1 MRSGIAWL
9 RTTSWYEE
17 VRVEAGRPDR
27 DAKRDDVQ
35 VEETGQGIHA
45 AGRRGQELAEGI
57 RPGPLRIDLRPL
69 RADLFLVPAA
79 GGRQGAV
86 RQLFRLRGRRPR
98 RPDEDPGGER
108 APDP

>member
-17 VRVEAGRPDR
+17 ARVEPG
-27 DAKRDDVQ
+27 DANRDDVQ
-35 VEETGQGIHA
+35 VEETGQGIRA

-57 RPGPLRIDLRPL
+57 RAGALRIDLRPL

-86 RQLFRLRGRRPR
+86 RQLFRLRRRRPR
-98 RPDEDPGGER
+98 RPDEDPG
-108 APDP
+108 